1 MRFPVCITGLR
12 MNNRYIIPLFIKT
25 EVIFA
30 FVERKFT
37 ERTFEN
43 LKLWKMIVKV
53 NYLESFKIWSE

>member
-12 MNNRYIIPLFIKT
+12 MNNSYIIPLFIKT